1 VQIKLRDNP
10 TYIFDDDRVEIKV
23 LVDDNEQRIVMSLG
37 EYMEFVADQV
47 NALTNKLTGH
57 NNPRI
62 NTSTDQ

>member
-1 VQIKLRDNP
+1 MNIRFRDNP
-10 TYIFDDDRVEIKV
+10 TYIYDDDKVEIKL
-23 LVDDNEQRIVMSLG
+23 LVDGSEQRIILSLG

-62 NTSTDQ
+62 NTAP